1 MLTGFG
7 ETIMKA
13 LLVGIAF
20 ATAIVFTSQ
29 AFASDLPDC
38 PKGHWEKGHYI
49 CGDLEANS

>member
-1 MLTGFG
+1 MGAYAYQINV
-7 ETIMKA
+7 E
-13 LLVGIAF
+13 VGIAF